1 MGDFGASGACRGLG
15 GFGIFGL
22 ALVSFAP
29 QSEIVTMKTIIKQ
42 ACLTIIVSTSL
53 SAGLAPGDRIQLTI
67 RGVDPAEQEKINGSY
82 RIGESGGVRLPFLSA
97 AVQARGLTTEQFA
110 RSAEA
115 AYRNEGIYVRPAIEV
130 EPVQGGEQDGGPAV
144 ISLGGQVRRAGETP
158 YRKGMTVIQA
168 IDAAGGRNEFGG
180 RNLLLFRDG
189 KQYCLDFTQL
199 AHKNIVLKPGD
210 SIQVEQKGAITDRWK
225 GSEEKVKELMK

>member
-1 MGDFGASGACRGLG
+1 
-15 GFGIFGL
+15 
-22 ALVSFAP
+22 
-29 QSEIVTMKTIIKQ
+29 MKTIIKQ
-42 ACLTIIVSTSL
+42 TCFSILVCSSL
-53 SAGLAPGDRIQLTI
+53 HAGLEPGDRIQLTI
-67 RGVDPAEQEKINGSY
+67 RGVDPAEQEKINGAY
-82 RIGESGGVRLPFLSA
+82 RVGEGGGVRLPLLEA
-97 AVQARGLTTEQFA
+97 AVHARGMTPEQFA

-130 EPVQGGEQDGGPAV
+130 ETVQGGEQDGPAV

-225 GSEEKVKELMK
+225 GSEEKVRSLLR